1 MSDWVNVSFRFS
13 LPTKVI
19 FGRGT
24 AEDAAKEALS
34 LGIRV
39 PVIVTTAGGSLRR
52 HGHIDRVEEALRR
65 CFQEV
70 KVFDRVTTNP
80 TTELVDEL
88 VNYIRVE
95 GADGLVALG
104 GGSAI
109 DTAKAASLVFVGGGR
124 AKDYLLGVRK
134 GKEAL
139 PLIAMPTTHGTGTE
153 VNKYAVVTD
162 LDLGAKVAIVSR
174 HIYPKVAIV
183 DPSFMDTL
191 PPRLSGATTFDA
203 LAHAL
208 ESYLSK
214 SVNPLSEMFAL
225 EAVKQIAQVYEGMKE
240 GSLDWGSPGVRDRLA
255 WASTAAGVAIDQ
267 SRTGILHALE
277 HALSAFNPELHHG
290 LGLAMLA
297 VAWARLM
304 ERKLP
309 DRVAGV
315 VRVFGSVGPRKFHE
329 LVSDIIRVFGLE
341 GSLRDYGFEEEDV
354 DDIIENARTYLGA
367 LMSNVPGGV
376 GDEELRFVVTESIL
390 GR

>member
-1 MSDWVNVSFRFS
+1 MSDWSGVSFRFN
-13 LPTKVI
+13 LPTKVV

-24 AEDAAKEALS
+24 SGEVAKEALS

-39 PVIVTTAGGSLRR
+39 PVLVTTAGGSLRR
-52 HGHIDRVEEALRR
+52 HGHIDRVEKALKRY
-65 CFQEV
+65 FQDV

-80 TTELVDEL
+80 TTDLVDEL

-109 DTAKAASLVFVGGGR
+109 DTAKAASLVFMGGGR
-124 AKDYLLGVRK
+124 TKDYLLGVRK

-162 LDLGAKVAIVSR
+162 PELSAKVAIVSR

-191 PPRLSGATTFDA
+191 PPSLSGATTFDA

-225 EAVKQIAQVYEGMKE
+225 EAIKQIALVYKGMKD
-240 GSLDWGSPGVRDRLA
+240 GSLSWGSPGVRDRLA
-255 WASTAAGVAIDQ
+255 WASTAAGIAIDQ

-297 VAWARLM
+297 AAWAKVI
-304 ERKLP
+304 ERKVP
-309 DRVAGV
+309 DRVSEIV
-315 VRVFGSVGPRKFHE
+315 KVFGGSKPDHFHE
-329 LVSDIIRVFGLE
+329 LISDVIHVFGLE
-341 GSLRDYGFEEEDV
+341 KSLREYGFEEEDV

-367 LMSNVPGGV
+367 LLSNVPGGV
-376 GDEELRFVVTESIL
+376 GDEELRFIVTESIL

>member
-1 MSDWVNVSFRFS
+1 MSDWSGVSFRFN
-13 LPTKVI
+13 LPTKVV

-24 AEDAAKEALS
+24 SGEVAKEALS

-39 PVIVTTAGGSLRR
+39 PVLVTTAGGSLRR
-52 HGHIDRVEEALRR
+52 HGHIDRVEKALKRY
-65 CFQEV
+65 FQDV

-80 TTELVDEL
+80 TTDLVDEL

-109 DTAKAASLVFVGGGR
+109 DTAKAASLVFMGGGR
-124 AKDYLLGVRK
+124 TKDYLLGVRK

-162 LDLGAKVAIVSR
+162 PELSAKVAIVSR

-191 PPRLSGATTFDA
+191 PPSLSGATTFDA

-225 EAVKQIAQVYEGMKE
+225 EAIKQIALVYKGMKD
-240 GSLDWGSPGVRDRLA
+240 GSLSWGSPGVRDRLA
-255 WASTAAGVAIDQ
+255 WASTAAGIAIDQ

-297 VAWARLM
+297 AAWAKVI
-304 ERKLP
+304 ERKVP
-309 DRVAGV
+309 DRVSEIV
-315 VRVFGSVGPRKFHE
+315 KVFGGSKPDHFHE
-329 LVSDIIRVFGLE
+329 LISDVIHVFGLE
-341 GSLRDYGFEEEDV
+341 KSLKEYGFEEEDV

-367 LMSNVPGGV
+367 LLSNVPGGV
-376 GDEELRFVVTESIL
+376 GDEELRFIVTESIL

>member
-1 MSDWVNVSFRFS
+1 MSDWSSVSFRFS
-13 LPTKVI
+13 LPTRIV

-24 AEDAAKEALS
+24 AEDVAKEALS

-52 HGHIDRVEEALRR
+52 HGHIDRVEEALKR
-65 CFQEV
+65 CFHDV

-80 TTELVDEL
+80 TTDLVDEL

-95 GADGLVALG
+95 RADGLIALG

-109 DTAKAASLVFVGGGR
+109 DTAKAASLVFMGGGR
-124 AKDYLLGVRK
+124 TKDYLLGVRK

-162 LDLGAKVAIVSR
+162 PELNAKVAIVSR
-174 HIYPKVAIV
+174 RIYPKVAIV

-191 PPRLSGATTFDA
+191 PPGLSGATTFDA

-225 EAVKQIAQVYEGMKE
+225 EAMKQIAWVYIGMKD
-240 GSLDWGSPGVRDRLA
+240 GSISWSSPGVRDRLA

-277 HALSAFNPELHHG
+277 HALSAFNPDLHHG

-297 VAWARLM
+297 VAWARVI
-304 ERKLP
+304 ERKVP
-309 DRVAGV
+309 DRVAEV
-315 VRVFGSVGPRKFHE
+315 VKIFGGSKPEGFHE
-329 LVSDIIRVFGLE
+329 LISDVIKVFGLE
-341 GSLRDYGFEEEDV
+341 RSLKEYGFEEEDV

-367 LMSNVPGGV
+367 LLSNVPGGV
-376 GDEELRFVVTESIL
+376 GDEELRFIVTESIL

>member
-1 MSDWVNVSFRFS
+1 MSDWSGVSFRFN
-13 LPTKVI
+13 LPTKVV

-24 AEDAAKEALS
+24 SGEVAKEALS

-39 PVIVTTAGGSLRR
+39 PVLVTTAGGSLRR
-52 HGHIDRVEEALRR
+52 HGHIDRVEKVLKR
-65 CFQEV
+65 CFQDV

-80 TTELVDEL
+80 TTDLVDEL

-109 DTAKAASLVFVGGGR
+109 DTAKAASLVFMGGGR
-124 AKDYLLGVRK
+124 TKDYLLGVRK

-162 LDLGAKVAIVSR
+162 PELSAKVAIVSR

-191 PPRLSGATTFDA
+191 PPSLSGATTFDA

-225 EAVKQIAQVYEGMKE
+225 EAIKQIAWVYKGMKD
-240 GSLDWGSPGVRDRLA
+240 GSLSWESPGVRDRLA
-255 WASTAAGVAIDQ
+255 WASTAAGIAIDQ

-297 VAWARLM
+297 AAWAKVI
-304 ERKLP
+304 ERKVP
-309 DRVAGV
+309 DRVSEIV
-315 VRVFGSVGPRKFHE
+315 KVFGGSKPDHFHE
-329 LVSDIIRVFGLE
+329 LISDVIHVFGLE
-341 GSLRDYGFEEEDV
+341 KSLKEYGFEEEDV

-367 LMSNVPGGV
+367 LLSNVPGGV
-376 GDEELRFVVTESIL
+376 GDEELRFIVTESIL